1 MVFKD
6 HGKVD
11 DDKVDN
17 KKHRPRKSGR
27 KAEKKDPRDEE
38 SARKN
43 NPKAFAVQH
52 TTKASRLVQ
61 RTLDHQTKRHHIL
74 HSRYVSQ
81 VPAPYVVAV
90 VGPPKSGKSTLLRGL
105 LKHFAHLSL
114 GVLKGPVTVVVGKK
128 ERFTF
133 IECGCDINS
142 MLDAAKI
149 ADVVLLLVNVRAG
162 LEMYHFEFINMV
174 QAHGMPRVIPVLNHL
189 DTFKDSS
196 SSRALRRKI
205 KHRLWTDLNSK
216 IFLLSRFQPKKYA
229 SHRAD
234 EQNSDETPGDY
245 LLNEVRRLGRLI
257 MVKTPRP
264 SDWRSSHP
272 YLLIDR
278 IEDITDEKLL
288 SDDEN
293 SDRCISLYGWVRGAP
308 LPPALTSPGIH
319 IAGLGDFALADC
331 TQQPDPCPLPGRSN
345 QMNAGEGVKTTKHLS
360 ERDRKIYAPMS
371 SLGGVLFDRDATYID
386 LGGSHYLTNRKSRHG
401 NSSNDKN
408 NQPTSVSQSMLDELR
423 ATFDEIGGL
432 DEQLDKTHKV
442 RMINDAPLLS
452 GESDD
457 DDDEDGVSNASSTD
471 DDDDSGDD
479 DDDSADVTMEDETN
493 KQTDGIRVFS
503 EEPIAGFLVPA
514 GFQEEKKKEVD
525 KNQQDPSVLK
535 SAHMKVKQ
543 ILDEIEWKS
552 TTASLVNWNRLVYG
566 MNNDGNDSLPK
577 QSSDSFVGDH
587 DFTLGSIH
595 KSTTISWE
603 DVSSHELICN
613 RFTTGQWGEHED
625 ANTLLEKDM
634 KARKAIELD
643 EARKHA
649 TASQSKVE
657 YTSDRKKYLSDSEDY
672 DDNNDDALGGG
683 EDDSDEDF
691 NMDIDKSEAFDDYDD
706 EDDDDDDSDQG
717 DDENIFHDS
726 NSDDDEENVDGGDMK
741 SKSKDTKI
749 LESEYDKNLLR
760 PTKRQKLLEKR
771 QRHKALFNQLYEAAG
786 GGPEATAFYD
796 KLVAARE
803 AQQAL
808 NQEVLKSLPEEVA
821 SRLEGFPPGAYVRLE
836 IRGVP
841 SQFIK
846 RFDPCQPLVA
856 GGLSSAEEAF
866 GHLLIRFR
874 THRWLKRVL
883 RSNDPLT
890 VSIGWRRYQ
899 TVSVFSQEEHN
910 LRKRYLKYSL
920 PHEHCLATIYGPLVP
935 PKTGV
940 IAFVN
945 SAWQSIDDPKNP
957 YLPAFRVAG
966 TGTVIDS
973 NKSFQ
978 IMKKLKLIGEPFKIF
993 SKTAFIRGMFNSS
1006 LEVSKMIGCR
1016 IQTASKIRGLIKAAL
1031 TNPSTSKPGDFRATF
1046 EAQIRKADIVFLRTF
1061 FAVELPRY
1069 YNPVLNRLVPIAG
1082 EKSTQH
1088 SGSGGGGWR
1097 LLRTL
1102 GELKWEAGIKTESKP
1117 DSQYKPIN
1125 RPIYVPAPL
1134 RVPTKLVAALPFAH
1148 KPKPSRKEALAML
1161 GGDPVKAALNA
1172 ELPPPVKTMDEM
1184 ESGESRQ
1191 EVIARL
1197 RQLHTDFLHRQKEK
1211 MVNRV
1216 TKHKKQLAK
1225 VNAVKAVNE
1234 RKRRKEYF
1242 ARKSGRKGGSRFSK
1256 GGDE

>member
-1 MVFKD
+1 MVPKD
-6 HGKVD
+6 TRKFD
-11 DDKVDN
+11 DEKSDN
-17 KKHRPRKSGR
+17 KKHRPRQSGR
-27 KAEKKDPRDEE
+27 KAVKKSSQE
-38 SARKN
+38 SARAN

-61 RTLDHQTKRHHIL
+61 RTLDHQTKRHHL
-74 HSRYVSQ
+74 LQSRYVSQ
-81 VPAPYVVAV
+81 IPAPYVVVV

-105 LKHFAHLSL
+105 IKNFAHLSL

-196 SSRALRRKI
+196 SSRSLRRKI

-216 IFLLSRFQPKKYA
+216 IFLLSRFQAKKYA
-229 SHRAD
+229 SHTAD
-234 EQNSDETPGDY
+234 GQNSDSTPGDY

-278 IEDITDEKLL
+278 IEDVTDNKIL
-288 SDDEN
+288 SVN
-293 SDRCISLYGWVRGAP
+293 KGADRCVSLYGG
-308 LPPALTSPGIH
+308 
-319 IAGLGDFALADC
+319 
-331 TQQPDPCPLPGRSN
+331 
-345 QMNAGEGVKTTKHLS
+345 HLS

-401 NSSNDKN
+401 NN
-408 NQPTSVSQSMLDELR
+408 NSSVSQSMLDELR

-432 DEQLDKTHKV
+432 DEQLGKTHKV
-442 RMINDAPLLS
+442 RMVTNAPLLS
-452 GESDD
+452 ADADNDSVLEKHNSTHSSFSNDITVKD
-457 DDDEDGVSNASSTD
+457 NDDEEKG
-471 DDDDSGDD
+471 
-479 DDDSADVTMEDETN
+479 
-493 KQTDGIRVFS
+493 TDGIRVFS

-514 GFQEEKKKEVD
+514 GFQEKEFHRN
-525 KNQQDPSVLK
+525 KQDPTVLK

-543 ILDEIEWKS
+543 VLDDIEWKS
-552 TTASLVNWNRLVYG
+552 TTSSLVNWNRLVYG
-566 MNNDGNDSLPK
+566 INNDANEGFPKNSPDSV
-577 QSSDSFVGDH
+577 VGDH
-587 DFTLGSIH
+587 DFTLCSIH
-595 KSTTISWE
+595 KSTMSPWE
-603 DVSSHELICN
+603 DASSHDLIRN
-613 RFTTGQWGEHED
+613 RFTTGQWGENED
-625 ANTLLEKDM
+625 ACKLLEKDL
-634 KARKAIELD
+634 KARKEIELD

-649 TASQSKVE
+649 IASGSRVHYASDLEDSQSIEVDDDNDDVDM
-657 YTSDRKKYLSDSEDY
+657 DRSDS
-672 DDNNDDALGGG
+672 
-683 EDDSDEDF
+683 
-691 NMDIDKSEAFDDYDD
+691 
-706 EDDDDDDSDQG
+706 DSDQDDPSG
-717 DDENIFHDS
+717 DVKNMPQEAKN
-726 NSDDDEENVDGGDMK
+726 
-741 SKSKDTKI
+741 

-771 QRHKALFNQLYEAAG
+771 ERHKALFNQLYEAAG

-808 NQEVLKSLPEEVA
+808 NQEVLKGLPEEVA
-821 SRLEGFPPGAYVRLE
+821 SRLEGFPPGAYVRIE

-841 SQFIK
+841 YQFIT
-846 RFDPCQPLVA
+846 RFDPSQPLVA

-866 GHLLIRFR
+866 GHLQIRFR

-890 VSIGWRRYQ
+890 VSVGWRRYQ

-910 LRKRYLKYSL
+910 LRKRFLKYSL

-945 SAWQSIDDPKNP
+945 SAWQSVDDPKNP
-957 YLPAFRVAG
+957 HLPAFRVAG

-993 SKTAFIRGMFNSS
+993 SKTAFIRGMFNSE

-1016 IQTASKIRGLIKAAL
+1016 IQTASKIRGLVKAAL
-1031 TNPSTSKPGDFRATF
+1031 TNPSNSKPGDFRATF

-1061 FAVELPRY
+1061 FAVELPNY

-1082 EKSTQH
+1082 EKDTKS
-1088 SGSGGGGWR
+1088 GGWR

-1102 GELKWEAGIKTESKP
+1102 GELKWEAGIKTECNP

-1125 RPIYVPAPL
+1125 RPVYVPVPL

-1184 ESGESRQ
+1184 EAESRQ
-1191 EVIARL
+1191 ELITRL
-1197 RQLHTDFLHRQKEK
+1197 RQLHSDFLQRQKEK
-1211 MVNRV
+1211 MINRV

-1225 VNAVKAVNE
+1225 ENATKAVNE

-1242 ARKSGRKGGSRFSK
+1242 ARKSGGKRARLTKGGK
-1256 GGDE
+1256 

>member
-1 MVFKD
+1 MVLKD
-6 HGKVD
+6 PNKFD
-11 DDKVDN
+11 DIDVN
-17 KKHRPRKSGR
+17 KKHRPRASGR
-27 KAEKKDPRDEE
+27 KAQKKCPRE
-38 SARKN
+38 SAIEN

-61 RTLDHQTKRHHIL
+61 RTLDHQTKRHHL
-74 HSRYVSQ
+74 LQSKYVSA
-81 VPAPYVVAV
+81 VSPPYIVAI

-105 LKHFAHLSL
+105 IKHFAHLSV
-114 GVLKGPVTVVVGKK
+114 GVIKGPVTVVVGKK

-133 IECGCDINS
+133 IECGCEINS

-162 LEMYHFEFINMV
+162 LEMYHFEFINMI
-174 QAHGMPRVIPVLNHL
+174 QAHGMPRVVPVLNHL

-216 IFLLSRFQPKKYA
+216 IFLLSRFQAKRFP
-229 SHRAD
+229 SHTPD
-234 EQNSDETPGDY
+234 KQNAGDTPGDY
-245 LLNEVRRLGRLI
+245 LLNEVRRLARLI

-278 IEDITDEKLL
+278 IEDVTDNKT
-288 SDDEN
+288 SN
-293 SDRCISLYGWVRGAP
+293 NMNNDRCISLYGWVRGAP

-319 IAGLGDFALADC
+319 IAGLGDFALVEC
-331 TQQPDPCPLPGRSN
+331 TQQPDPCPLPGMFTHSN
-345 QMNAGEGVKTTKHLS
+345 GTDPVKTTRHLS

-401 NSSNDKN
+401 N
-408 NQPTSVSQSMLDELR
+408 NQTQNVSQSMLDELH
-423 ATFDEIGGL
+423 ATFNEVGGL
-432 DEQLDKTHKV
+432 DERLNKTHKV
-442 RMINDAPLLS
+442 RM
-452 GESDD
+452 
-457 DDDEDGVSNASSTD
+457 VSNAPFLSAEEIAD
-471 DDDDSGDD
+471 DHDGFHNLNNSMN
-479 DDDSADVTMEDETN
+479 DVTMEEPNDMNTDKCTDE
-493 KQTDGIRVFS
+493 IRVFS

-514 GFQEEKKKEVD
+514 GFQENGNVQKK
-525 KNQQDPSVLK
+525 NQDPSVSK
-535 SAHMKVKQ
+535 SAHMQVKQ
-543 ILDEIEWKS
+543 ILDDIEWKS
-552 TTASLVNWNRLVYG
+552 TTVSLVNWNRIVYG
-566 MNNDGNDSLPK
+566 INNDANENPLK
-577 QSSDSFVGDH
+577 SSNQPIIGDH
-587 DFTLGSIH
+587 DFTLCSIH
-595 KSTTISWE
+595 KSTVLSWE
-603 DVSSHELICN
+603 DSSSHNLIRN
-613 RFTTGQWGEHED
+613 LFTTGHWGENED
-625 ANTLLEKDM
+625 ARTLLEKDA
-634 KARKAIELD
+634 KAREELKMN
-643 EARKHA
+643 EA
-649 TASQSKVE
+649 
-657 YTSDRKKYLSDSEDY
+657 KKYAAASGSRVQHTYHGKQSFY
-672 DDNNDDALGGG
+672 DN
-683 EDDSDEDF
+683 DSDDF
-691 NMDIDKSEAFDDYDD
+691 EGVENNSDNSG
-706 EDDDDDDSDQG
+706 DDDDDDVNDSESNNDEDGYNQES

-726 NSDDDEENVDGGDMK
+726 NSEDENNPSNNKGIA
-741 SKSKDTKI
+741 SKDLAN

-771 QRHKALFNQLYEAAG
+771 QRHKALFNQLYEEAG

-796 KLVAARE
+796 KLVATRE

-808 NQEVLKSLPEEVA
+808 NREVLKSLPEEVVN
-821 SRLEGFPPGAYVRLE
+821 RLEGFPPGVYVRIE

-841 SQFIK
+841 QQFLT

-866 GHLLIRFR
+866 GYLQIRFR

-899 TVSVFSQEEHN
+899 TVTVFSQEEHN
-910 LRKRYLKYSL
+910 LRKRFLKYSL

-945 SAWQSIDDPKNP
+945 SSWQSIDDPKNP
-957 YLPAFRVAG
+957 HLPAFRVAG
-966 TGTVIDS
+966 TGSVIDT
-973 NKSFQ
+973 NQSFQ

-993 SKTAFIRGMFNSS
+993 SKTAFIRGMFNSP

-1016 IQTASKIRGLIKAAL
+1016 IQTASKIRGLVKAAL

-1061 FAVELPRY
+1061 FAVELPKY
-1069 YNPVLNRLVPIAG
+1069 YNPVLNRLLPIVG
-1082 EKSTQH
+1082 EKDTNTT
-1088 SGSGGGGWR
+1088 GWR

-1102 GELKWEAGIKTESKP
+1102 GELKWEAGIKTECNP

-1125 RPIYVPAPL
+1125 RPVHITAPL
-1134 RVPTKLVAALPFAH
+1134 RIPTKLAAALPFAY

-1172 ELPPPVKTMDEM
+1172 EIPAPVKTADEM
-1184 ESGESRQ
+1184 ESESRQ
-1191 EVIARL
+1191 ELIMRL
-1197 RQLHTDFLHRQKEK
+1197 RQLHSDFMQRQKEK
-1211 MVNRV
+1211 MINRV

-1225 VNAVKAVNE
+1225 ENAIKAANE
-1234 RKRRKEYF
+1234 RKRRKQYF
-1242 ARKSGRKGGSRFSK
+1242 ARRSSRGGKRARRSN
-1256 GGDE
+1256 GED

>member
-1 MVFKD
+1 MVPKD
-6 HGKVD
+6 TRKFD
-11 DDKVDN
+11 DEKSDN
-17 KKHRPRKSGR
+17 KKHRPRQSGR
-27 KAEKKDPRDEE
+27 KAVKKSSQE
-38 SARKN
+38 SARAN

-61 RTLDHQTKRHHIL
+61 RTLDHQTKRHHL
-74 HSRYVSQ
+74 LQSRYVSQ
-81 VPAPYVVAV
+81 IPAPYVVVV

-105 LKHFAHLSL
+105 IKNFAHLSL

-196 SSRALRRKI
+196 SSRSLRRKI

-216 IFLLSRFQPKKYA
+216 IFLLSRFQAKKYA
-229 SHRAD
+229 SHTAD
-234 EQNSDETPGDY
+234 GQNSDSTPGDY

-278 IEDITDEKLL
+278 IEDVTDNKIL
-288 SDDEN
+288 SVN
-293 SDRCISLYGWVRGAP
+293 KGADRCVSLYGWVRGAP

-331 TQQPDPCPLPGRSN
+331 TQQPDPCPLPGRPNHSN
-345 QMNAGEGVKTTKHLS
+345 DTGNVKPTRHLS

-401 NSSNDKN
+401 NN
-408 NQPTSVSQSMLDELR
+408 NSTSVSQSMLDELR

-432 DEQLDKTHKV
+432 DEQLGKTHKV
-442 RMINDAPLLS
+442 RMVTNAPLLS
-452 GESDD
+452 ADADNDSVLEKHNSTHSSFSNDITVKD
-457 DDDEDGVSNASSTD
+457 NDDEEKG
-471 DDDDSGDD
+471 
-479 DDDSADVTMEDETN
+479 
-493 KQTDGIRVFS
+493 TDGIRVFS

-514 GFQEEKKKEVD
+514 GFQEKEFHRN
-525 KNQQDPSVLK
+525 KQDPTVLK

-543 ILDEIEWKS
+543 VLDDIEWKS
-552 TTASLVNWNRLVYG
+552 TTSSLVNWNRLVYG
-566 MNNDGNDSLPK
+566 INNDANEGFPKNSADSV
-577 QSSDSFVGDH
+577 VGDH
-587 DFTLGSIH
+587 DFTLYA
-595 KSTTISWE
+595 
-603 DVSSHELICN
+603 SSHDLIRN
-613 RFTTGQWGEHED
+613 RFTTGQWGENED
-625 ANTLLEKDM
+625 ACKLLEKDL
-634 KARKAIELD
+634 KARKEIELD

-649 TASQSKVE
+649 IASGSRVHYASDLEDSQSIEIDDDNDDVDM
-657 YTSDRKKYLSDSEDY
+657 DRSDS
-672 DDNNDDALGGG
+672 
-683 EDDSDEDF
+683 
-691 NMDIDKSEAFDDYDD
+691 
-706 EDDDDDDSDQG
+706 DSDQG
-717 DDENIFHDS
+717 DQNIFRDS
-726 NSDDDEENVDGGDMK
+726 NSECEDDPSGDVKNMPQEAK
-741 SKSKDTKI
+741 N

-771 QRHKALFNQLYEAAG
+771 ERHKALFNQLYEAAG

-808 NQEVLKSLPEEVA
+808 NQEVLKGLPEEVA
-821 SRLEGFPPGAYVRLE
+821 SRLEGFPPGAYVRIE

-841 SQFIK
+841 YQFIT
-846 RFDPCQPLVA
+846 RFDPSQPLVA

-866 GHLLIRFR
+866 GHLQIRFR

-890 VSIGWRRYQ
+890 VSVGWRRYQ

-910 LRKRYLKYSL
+910 LRKRFLKYSL

-945 SAWQSIDDPKNP
+945 SAWQSVDDPKNP
-957 YLPAFRVAG
+957 HLPAFRVAG

-993 SKTAFIRGMFNSS
+993 SKTAFIRGMFNSE

-1016 IQTASKIRGLIKAAL
+1016 IQTASKIRGLVKAAL
-1031 TNPSTSKPGDFRATF
+1031 TNPSNSKPGDFRATF

-1061 FAVELPRY
+1061 FAVELPNY
-1069 YNPVLNRLVPIAG
+1069 YNPVLNRLVPIVG
-1082 EKSTQH
+1082 EKDTKS
-1088 SGSGGGGWR
+1088 GGWR

-1102 GELKWEAGIKTESKP
+1102 GELKWEAGIKTECNP

-1125 RPIYVPAPL
+1125 RPVYVPAPL

-1184 ESGESRQ
+1184 EAESRQ
-1191 EVIARL
+1191 ELITRL
-1197 RQLHTDFLHRQKEK
+1197 RQLHSDFLQHQKEK
-1211 MVNRV
+1211 MINRV

-1225 VNAVKAVNE
+1225 ENATKAVNE

-1242 ARKSGRKGGSRFSK
+1242 ARKSGGKRARLIKGGK
-1256 GGDE
+1256 